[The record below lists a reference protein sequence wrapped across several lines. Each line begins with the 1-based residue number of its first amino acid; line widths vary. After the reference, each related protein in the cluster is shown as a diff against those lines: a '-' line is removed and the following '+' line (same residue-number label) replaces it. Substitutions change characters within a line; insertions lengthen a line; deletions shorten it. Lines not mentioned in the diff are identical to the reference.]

1 MYEEKEIFQNDI
13 DKMYLND
20 YREENSGALNP
31 DHVLPGNTAAET
43 GTESSTPGVGAGV
56 EGDLQSPVPA
66 RTPDS
71 ETAQELARQAV
82 QNNRELSLDVF
93 GHPAV
98 DFVNTMLPNGAPE
111 GSRHKFALKVA
122 SDAILLF
129 DGDMERVRLL
139 LQSFQW
145 VQDIITERGM
155 AEIDRIICAAKKRME
170 KREAENLYDPQPSK
184 DMRRAIKT
192 VTGRDYS
199 VLMRE
204 ERSKAL
210 GQAVATF
217 NDVTLM
223 LDRIG
228 VKLERLFKH
237 FVLLRLLCYHLKRRH
252 YAAAAFVGGGFGM
265 TLMTRMWYRFWA
277 EPSRKCRLN
286 SIVELIGRSGS
297 GKHIAVDLYRLMMEP
312 VKKADAAQIEALNRW
327 NEERDQKSGGEK
339 NKTPRPKGILRCL
352 PSEASAAAIREA
364 EFNAKEVIDGEEWP
378 LHVSQFNSE
387 LDDLLAQQKK
397 GYMNIEALFLKSLHN
412 EPAGSFLKTS
422 SSMVGEYDVHFN
434 GVYTGTE
441 DALNKQNTTSNF
453 ARGLL
458 QRLACV
464 PMGDTNFE
472 MRENRVYTEDDRQ
485 REKELVDW
493 SYCLNSTKGEI
504 PCKDLSDALHAWTE
518 RRMMDA
524 KEEDSKAL
532 EDILKRPCW
541 IAINL
546 ALPCIIVRHWDKM
559 VEEGGMMVC
568 GPDFKTDKTDR
579 ELVLALCDAQFAFQQ
594 HFFLAT
600 GEKLYD
606 DRMTLEA
613 SNTHRQQRTILAY
626 RRLPNPFTSDD
637 VKREYGYESIGS
649 VCSRLKILCDDG
661 MAQKIRQGE
670 DKGKYRKLQ
679 P

>member
-1 MYEEKEIFQNDI
+1 MIMEKTISVNEFDRQYGDS
-13 DKMYLND
+13 
-20 YREENSGALNP
+20 YRDENSSATNP
-31 DHVLPGNTAAET
+31 DYVLPGNTAAET
-43 GTESSTPGVGAGV
+43 SGESSTPKPQD
-56 EGDLQSPVPA
+56 EGDAV
-66 RTPDS
+66 R
-71 ETAQELARQAV
+71 ELAQQVAPKAG
-82 QNNRELSLDVF
+82 ELSLDVF
-93 GHPAV
+93 GYPAM
-98 DFVNTMLPNGAPE
+98 DFVNMMLPNGAPE

-122 SDAILLF
+122 TDAIILY
-129 DGDMERVRLL
+129 DGDMERVRQLL
-139 LQSFQW
+139 LSFPW
-145 VQDIITERGM
+145 VQEVVTERGM
-155 AEIDRIICAAKKRME
+155 SEIDRIISAAKKRME

-184 DMRRAIKT
+184 EMRRAIKT

-199 VLMRE
+199 LLLRE
-204 ERSKAL
+204 QRAKAM
-210 GQAVATF
+210 GQAAAEQDDIS
-217 NDVTLM
+217 NM
-223 LDRIG
+223 LERIG
-228 VKLERLFKH
+228 YRLERLFKY
-237 FVLLRLLCYHLKRRH
+237 FVLMRLLCYRLKRRH
-252 YAAAAFVGGGFGM
+252 YAAAVFVGGGFGM

-277 EPSRKCRLN
+277 EPSQHCRLN

-297 GKHIAVDLYRLMMEP
+297 GKHIAVFLYRLMMEP
-312 VKKADAAQIEALNRW
+312 VKKADAAQVEALNRW

-364 EFNAKEVIDGEEWP
+364 EFNAKEMIDGEECWP

-397 GYMNIEALFLKSLHN
+397 GYMNIEALFLKCLHN

-472 MRENRVYTEDDRQ
+472 MRENRIYTEDDRQ
-485 REKELVDW
+485 REKELVEW
-493 SYCLNSTKGEI
+493 SYRLDSTKGEI
-504 PCKDLSDALHAWTE
+504 PCKELSDALHAWTE

-524 KEEDSKAL
+524 KEENSKAL
-532 EDILKRPCW
+532 EDLVKRPCW
-541 IAINL
+541 IAVNL
-546 ALPCIIVRHWDKM
+546 ALPFIVVRHWNQM
-559 VEEGGMMVC
+559 VEDGGRMVC
-568 GPDFKTDKTDR
+568 GSDFKTDKIDR

-606 DRMTLEA
+606 DRQTIEA
-613 SNTHRQQRTILAY
+613 SNVRHQQRTLLAY

-637 VKREYGYESIGS
+637 VKREYGYDSTGS
-649 VCSRLKILCDDG
+649 VCSRLKHLCDDG
-661 MAQKIRQGE
+661 LAQKIRHGE
-670 DKGKYRKLQ
+670 DKGKYRKLA
-679 P
+679 